1 VTLPSDFP
9 SLAALEWLET
19 NGLGGYAMGTV
30 SGAGTRGYHG
40 LLIANNRSPAER
52 EMIVTTCDEWIVR
65 DAPVYLSAHQ
75 YPGTVSPDGWT
86 HMESFTAAPFP
97 TWVYRV
103 GDARIERRI
112 FMVRGANSTVVRYK
126 LLEGA
131 PCTLAVRPFFVCRD
145 HHARRSEGDGWTVN
159 VAAANGIA
167 KCTSSQGGVAL
178 ALHYGD
184 ATLRSDPQWFR
195 QFEYLRELERGLA
208 FHEDAFAPFV
218 LEFALEKGRP
228 ADLLYNA
235 SGRASATADA
245 LEAAEIKRRAAVAAQ
260 VTPDDAFT
268 RRLAVAATAFTVAR
282 PPKGMSVI
290 AGYPW
295 FGDWGRD
302 ALISLP
308 GLTRATN
315 RLDDA
320 ARILTT
326 FAANTRRGLLPNR
339 FSDTGGEA
347 EYNTVDASLWF
358 AVALHHFRLA
368 GGDAALADGA
378 LGDALESIVHAYAA
392 GTDFGIRED
401 ADGLVT
407 QGADGIALTW
417 MDARVNGRVIT
428 PRRGKA
434 VEINALW
441 YNARRVLSEI
451 QSRRG
456 TKKEAAK
463 TRRLA
468 ERTRE
473 AFLATY
479 WDEGTGSL
487 YDVIAPDGSRDLSV
501 RPNQVFA
508 ASLPYPLLARAQASR
523 MVKFVTQ
530 HLLTP
535 VGLRTLAP
543 SDPNYRGR
551 CEGDPES
558 RDGAYHQGTIWPWLL
573 GAFVDASLYGDG
585 DNATARTR
593 LQGLFTGLQH
603 HLDEACM
610 EQISEIF
617 DGDAP
622 HAARGCPAQAWS
634 VAETLRAWRRLTAVR
649 PRATAKVPA

>member
-1 VTLPSDFP
+1 
-9 SLAALEWLET
+9 
-19 NGLGGYAMGTV
+19 
-30 SGAGTRGYHG
+30 
-40 LLIANNRSPAER
+40 
-52 EMIVTTCDEWIVR
+52 
-65 DAPVYLSAHQ
+65 
-75 YPGTVSPDGWT
+75 
-86 HMESFTAAPFP
+86 
-97 TWVYRV
+97 
-103 GDARIERRI
+103 
-112 FMVRGANSTVVRYK
+112 
-126 LLEGA
+126 
-131 PCTLAVRPFFVCRD
+131 
-145 HHARRSEGDGWTVN
+145 
-159 VAAANGIA
+159 
-167 KCTSSQGGVAL
+167 
-178 ALHYGD
+178 
-184 ATLRSDPQWFR
+184 
-195 QFEYLRELERGLA
+195 
-208 FHEDAFAPFV
+208 
-218 LEFALEKGRP
+218 
-228 ADLLYNA
+228 
-235 SGRASATADA
+235 
-245 LEAAEIKRRAAVAAQ
+245 
-260 VTPDDAFT
+260 
-268 RRLAVAATAFTVAR
+268 
-282 PPKGMSVI
+282 MSVI

-302 ALISLP
+302 AMISLP
-308 GLTRATN
+308 GLTRATG

-326 FAANTRRGLLPNR
+326 FAANVRRGLLPNR
-339 FSDTGGEA
+339 FSDSGGEP

-378 LGDALESIVHAYAA
+378 LANALESIVHAYAA

-417 MDARVNGRVIT
+417 MDARVNGRVVT

-456 TKKEAAK
+456 TKKDAAK

-473 AFLATY
+473 AFLATF

-487 YDVIAPDGSRDLSV
+487 YDVIAPDGGRDLSI
-501 RPNQVFA
+501 RPNQIFA

-523 MVKFVTQ
+523 MIKFVTQ

-535 VGLRTLAP
+535 FGLRTLAP
-543 SDPNYRGR
+543 SDPRYARR
-551 CEGDPES
+551 CDGDPES
-558 RDGAYHQGTIWPWLL
+558 RDSAYHQGTVWPWLI

-585 DNATARTR
+585 DNAAARAR
-593 LQGLFTGLQH
+593 LQGLFTGLQR
-603 HLDEACM
+603 HLGEDCM

-617 DGDAP
+617 DGDEP
-622 HAARGCPAQAWS
+622 HTARGCPAQAWS

>member
-1 VTLPSDFP
+1 MTLPSDYTG
-9 SLAALEWLET
+9 LAALEWLET

-30 SGAGTRGYHG
+30 AGAGTRGYHG
-40 LLIANNRSPAER
+40 LLAAAAGSPAER
-52 EMIVTTCDEWIVR
+52 ELIVSGCDEWIAG
-65 DAPVYLSAHQ
+65 DAPAYLSSHQ
-75 YPGTVSPDGWT
+75 YPGAVSPDGWT
-86 HMESFTAAPFP
+86 HVESFSAVPFP
-97 TWVYRV
+97 TWVYKL
-103 GDARIERRI
+103 DATRIERRV
-112 FMVRGANSTVVRYK
+112 FMLRGANTTVVRYR
-126 LLEGA
+126 LLAGP

-145 HHARRSEGDGWTVN
+145 HHARRSVADGWRLS
-159 VAAANGIA
+159 VAAGTTSA
-167 KCTSSQGGVAL
+167 KCTSSAGGAAL
-178 ALHYGD
+178 TLHYGD
-184 ATLRSDPQWFR
+184 AKLRDDPQWFR

-208 FHEDAFAPFV
+208 SREDAFAPFV
-218 LEFALEKGRP
+218 LELALTPGRSRDLIYTASDKAP
-228 ADLLYNA
+228 AA
-235 SGRASATADA
+235 ADA
-245 LEAAEIKRRAAVAAQ
+245 LEAAEVKRRAALAAPAPEGD
-260 VTPDDAFT
+260 VFA
-268 RRLAVAATAFTVAR
+268 RRLAVAANAFTVQRGA
-282 PPKGMSVI
+282 KGVSVI

-302 ALISLP
+302 AMISLP

-315 RLDDA
+315 RIDDA
-320 ARILTT
+320 ARTLAA
-326 FAANTRRGLLPNR
+326 FASHIRHGLLPNR
-339 FSDTGGEA
+339 FSDSGGPP

-358 AVALHHFRLA
+358 AVALHHFRAA
-368 GGDAALADGA
+368 GGDPAVGDGPLGATLEAIVLAY
-378 LGDALESIVHAYAA
+378 SA

-401 ADGLVT
+401 ADGLIT
-407 QGADGIALTW
+407 QGADGLALTW

-441 YNARRVLSEI
+441 YNARRVLSDI
-451 QSRRG
+451 QARRG

-473 AFLATY
+473 AFLATF

-487 YDVIAPDGSRDLSV
+487 YDVIAPDGGRDLSI
-501 RPNQVFA
+501 RPNQLFA

-543 SDPNYRGR
+543 SDPRYLGR

-558 RDGAYHQGTIWPWLL
+558 RDSAYHQGTVWPWLM
-573 GAFVDASLYGDG
+573 GAYVDASLYGDG
-585 DNATARTR
+585 DTAAGRAR
-593 LQGLFTGLQH
+593 LQSQFGGLQR

-622 HAARGCPAQAWS
+622 HTPRGCPAQAWS
-634 VAETLRAWRRLTAVR
+634 VAETLRAWRRLTAPR
-649 PRATAKVPA
+649 PRTTARAAT